1 MHFRCEKKDLVEG
14 ISTVQKAIQGK
25 STMQVLEGIYIETTS
40 EGLILRGT
48 DIDLS
53 IETKVPAI
61 VVEDGTIVIDSK
73 LFGEIVRKLPNSE
86 VDVVTTE
93 NNTIT
98 VTCENSIFNLL
109 FLNADDFPDLPEIG
123 RESGVE
129 IKESLLKNLI
139 SGTNF
144 AVAQDEARPILMGV
158 LFEVKNSVLNMVAL
172 DGYRLALRTENL
184 DSVDDF
190 SVVIPGKT
198 LNEVN
203 KILSDSTENVNI
215 SFNDNHIMFKIKD
228 TKIVSRLLSGDF
240 IKYESILP
248 TDYRLSFTTSKA
260 VLHDSIERAS
270 LMSKDGTSNLI
281 KMNIDGGRMVITSNS
296 QFGKVREEL
305 SITSKGEPIEIAF
318 NSRYLID
325 VLKVI
330 EEDEI
335 LFEMTSSVS
344 PCIIKNRIKDNCKY
358 LVLPVRIA
366 R

>member
-25 STMQVLEGIYIETTS
+25 STMQVLEGIYIETTN

-61 VVEDGTIVIDSK
+61 IVEDGTIVIDSK

-86 VDVVTTE
+86 VDVITTE

-109 FLNADDFPDLPEIG
+109 FMNADDFPDLPDIG

-129 IKESLLKNLI
+129 IKESLIRNLI

-198 LNEVN
+198 LSEVN
-203 KILSDSTENVNI
+203 KILSDSTDNVRI
-215 SFNDNHIMFKIKD
+215 SFNDNHIMFRIKD

-281 KMNIDGGRMVITSNS
+281 KMNIDGDRMVITSNS

-330 EEDEI
+330 DEDEI

-344 PCIIKNRIKDNCKY
+344 PCIIKNKIKDNCKY